1 MAKIHTVL
9 FPVDF
14 SRYYEEM
21 LKYAYE
27 FTMNIQGQ
35 LYVLYNIDTKQHL
48 NHFFFLGYRN
58 ETEDS
63 VYLKLYSRYN
73 HRLNEITKTMPGVEI
88 TTVIE
93 KGITYRNIVDA
104 ASKYKIDLIIIGSH
118 GRESADYQ
126 ELGSNARRVAAMAPC
141 PVLLVK
147 PKDFLDQYKK
157 NTSEE
162 ILSVPS
168 D

>member
-1 MAKIHTVL
+1 MGKIQTVL
-9 FPVDF
+9 FPIDF

-27 FTMNIQGQ
+27 FTMDIQGR
-35 LYVLYNIDTKQHL
+35 LYVLYNIDTKYHL

-63 VYLKLYSRYN
+63 VYLKLYNRY
-73 HRLNEITKTMPGVEI
+73 HQRLKDITKTMPGVEV
-88 TTVIE
+88 TTIIE
-93 KGITYRNIVDA
+93 KGITYRTIVDTA
-104 ASKYKIDLIIIGSH
+104 DKYKVDLLIIGSH
-118 GRESADYQ
+118 GRQSADYQ

-147 PKDFLDQYKK
+147 PKDFLDQYQAPTGE
-157 NTSEE
+157 NA
-162 ILSVPS
+162 
-168 D
+168 